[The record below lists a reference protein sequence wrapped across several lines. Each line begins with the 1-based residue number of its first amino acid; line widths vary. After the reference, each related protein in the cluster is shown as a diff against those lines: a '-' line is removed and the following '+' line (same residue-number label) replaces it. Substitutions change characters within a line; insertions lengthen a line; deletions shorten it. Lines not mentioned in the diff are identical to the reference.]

1 MTGLGKDNL
10 DYYALEVGILS
21 VSCRALGILIARY
34 YKRQTARE
42 GLYMPTW
49 YGRENGGIPADIFSR
64 EFSLDFEMIG
74 SDERGSTDRI
84 SNESRC

>member
-1 MTGLGKDNL
+1 
-10 DYYALEVGILS
+10 
-21 VSCRALGILIARY
+21 
-34 YKRQTARE
+34 
-42 GLYMPTW
+42 MPTW